1 MQWSDTTF
9 LVSSGETFQRTINKS
24 CGLVP
29 YLCWLL
35 FATWL
40 NLAICRLNPTANG
53 YNNAAWQAGLSKLQK
68 RAASIAFAAS

>member
-29 YLCWLL
+29 YLCWPGSWLL
-35 FATWL
+35 ALSHCSEISFYVPP
-40 NLAICRLNPTANG
+40 LA
-53 YNNAAWQAGLSKLQK
+53 
-68 RAASIAFAAS
+68 